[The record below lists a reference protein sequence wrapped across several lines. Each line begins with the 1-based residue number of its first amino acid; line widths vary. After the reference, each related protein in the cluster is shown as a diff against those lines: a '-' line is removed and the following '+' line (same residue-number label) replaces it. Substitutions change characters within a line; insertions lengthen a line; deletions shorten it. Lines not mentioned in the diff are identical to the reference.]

1 MFLCWKGKTILE
13 TLIAYKGNTSSSLD
27 RNRKRGEIMNY
38 WAGVLSGMCA
48 GAILF
53 IVMMFVVIEQ
63 NNELKDKLEVEI
75 AQLEGKVADHE
86 EIMNYFGWLKE
97 REEKEK

>member
-13 TLIAYKGNTSSSLD
+13 TLIACRGNTSSSLD
-27 RNRKRGEIMNY
+27 RNKKKGEIMNY

-48 GAILF
+48 GAIIF

-75 AQLEGKVADHE
+75 AHLEEKVTEHD

-97 REEKEK
+97 RDEKVK

>member
-27 RNRKRGEIMNY
+27 RNIKGEATLNY
-38 WAGVLSGMCA
+38 WAGVICGMCA

-53 IVMMFVVIEQ
+53 VVMMFVVIEQ

-75 AQLEGKVADHE
+75 AQLEEKVADHE
-86 EIMNYFGWLKE
+86 EVMNYFGWLKE
-97 REEKEK
+97 REESGK